1 MADTRRHIRA
11 ALLAILMVTL
21 LAACSNGLNGAGSI
35 SSAPP
40 VGVPVDVQDLDIVS
54 GQTIYVPAYSEVP
67 YTGAGRRLELLV
79 TLSIHNTD
87 LTRPIVLA
95 SARYYSADGQ
105 LVEEYLAEP
114 RTLPPLAS
122 TEFVVPLGQGY
133 GVGTNFIV
141 EWVAEEPV
149 YEPVVEALM
158 INTTGAQ
165 GISFSSPGRVISQI
179 E

>member
-1 MADTRRHIRA
+1 MRYSRRHISVILMMLLA
-11 ALLAILMVTL
+11 ALLPAC
-21 LAACSNGLNGAGSI
+21 AATQGATGRTPSEQV
-35 SSAPP
+35 
-40 VGVPVDVQDLDIVS
+40 VGEPVDVQDLDIVS
-54 GQTIYVPAYSEVP
+54 GQTIFVPAYSEVP

-79 TLSIHNTD
+79 TLSVHNTD

-95 SARYYSADGQ
+95 SVRYYSADGQ
-105 LVEEYLAEP
+105 LVQEYLAEP
-114 RTLPPLAS
+114 RTLPPLTS
-122 TEFVVPLGQGY
+122 TEFIVPPGQGY

>member
-1 MADTRRHIRA
+1 MRYSRHHIFVILLMLLV
-11 ALLAILMVTL
+11 ALLP
-21 LAACSNGLNGAGSI
+21 ACDATQ
-35 SSAPP
+35 SATGRTPSDQV

-114 RTLPPLAS
+114 RTLPLLAS
-122 TEFVVPLGQGY
+122 TEFVVPPGQGY